1 MSDSSSSDDGEETW
15 IQWFC
20 GLEGHE
26 SFCEVDRSYIEDGF
40 NLYGLRHWV
49 PSIND
54 SLDVILDRVCE
65 CALLSA
71 KHSKPFRRASRPW
84 FRRCG
89 SVGCALTLL
98 LCAYSCFLTG
108 IWYCSVPAS
117 KDHLRVNMNLRTI
130 ITFPYIML

>member
-1 MSDSSSSDDGEETW
+1 MSDTSSSDDGDETW

-26 SFCEVDRSYIEDGF
+26 MFCEVDRSYIEDGF

-65 CALLSA
+65 
-71 KHSKPFRRASRPW
+71 
-84 FRRCG
+84 
-89 SVGCALTLL
+89 
-98 LCAYSCFLTG
+98 
-108 IWYCSVPAS
+108 
-117 KDHLRVNMNLRTI
+117 
-130 ITFPYIML
+130 